1 MSTDRKESQIE
12 FTAISVNDPI
22 DVAGSKTG
30 LQLSTNTPQS
40 SCKDK
45 CESLVENALE
55 KITKILDDA
64 DLQNN
69 SVDSQDLHKYKAKIP
84 ILFLYVAAFV
94 ASFAG
99 LFSYSFTTDM
109 STKYLSPKDP
119 KAPDSPNCK
128 SDQISITGV
137 YQIDTYGNWQGAEEF
152 QSSRVAYEVRFQGFN
167 GSYNDWK
174 TISGEFE
181 KDLNRVRETS
191 LGMRNGH
198 GDIAYSLLIPASYSF
213 FKQMPSGSVQ
223 IYLRADASYLFN
235 NNYKESAEGSM
246 TGYQKNNTETPCWYS
261 NDDPCSKFG
270 KLSVVAPGEI
280 DTSYDVEKGGILTFA
295 IPTFK
300 TNARSILPKFDDD
313 NNDDDYDD
321 DDDDDDG
328 LYDKDLDDP
337 NWDDRYPNPNAAQ
350 DEYAATLPA
359 SSFVTNLMHK
369 FDWIQSMKEERGN
382 GVNDLKLLYDMR
394 SVATALAI
402 NNGLASIN
410 SLKSLGPEDIS
421 NMDAIDFVQE
431 YIYGDNQQL
440 GKYIDPYYADMDPI
454 FCLSPTFI
462 RDVINK
468 LREYVLKE
476 WGLSY
481 MDGFDKAYTIYLK
494 DLVKEIEENDER
506 RICFVMSSL
515 DYLDST
521 DIYNDIYD
529 EATFVSFPTMNQ
541 FGSWS
546 NTANVPDIK
555 DECWFPAYGRYDGLH
570 PSVGDPDTSYVKY
583 MQDDGLHA
591 LNGIYFEGKKILI
604 SFLHIKSHT
613 HQVVEMLS
621 CTKLMHEML
630 SSYSTM
636 EERFYSLYIENAAT
650 AGLNMLATAPARG
663 FANANFRDHLYK
675 KWISENGILDPNW
688 NDPLNYKFGSSG
700 YQLYGPM
707 YDDTVQSNYGLR
719 DISGERYKTLE
730 EIKARE
736 DLFLG
741 GELYGDSLNDGSSY
755 YQQVDFS
762 VTNTN
767 YALQN
772 YKRAGPYYVCPSK
785 AGHGLHFNTYDN
797 GGNYSGNVLMRL
809 FDESEN
815 NELGSG
821 QNNLFYEETG
831 PSCTNVYLHVGCY
844 AYESCSGIVA
854 IFVLRQPTMTPTTAP
869 TLNSGHPRVG
879 FYDFLSNNKNLVLDF
894 AVNNDDNY
902 GQTVVGQG
910 NPQLSGCSDTYNNIM
925 TNMFERFADSNQNSF
940 SFTTS
945 VVMSVGDQVMTDKRS
960 RMATKKI
967 NNFIHEKALKNLA
980 EPPVQLS
987 QSYET
992 CTKSVDSALVNSLG
1006 VAFSNAKLISD
1017 VVLLIS
1023 LFSAVYILN
1032 NYVITS
1038 KAQKLISPENKGKLF
1053 RMTTSLAI
1061 QRMLKLDPK
1070 DYSNDK
1076 ELKNIA
1082 HTLHVYDEMKDEEE
1096 NFDHIRTT
1104 LSVLGVEMDPTPDP
1118 DGVKL
1123 SAENLTGGESKKV
1136 SNPPLLTES
1145 AATIEDKSRLAELT
1159 VALKEQEATI
1169 EKLVQRINDIE
1180 TSKVPALRTLVKSLP
1195 ELKVSSSSSSS
1206 TDDNIAASL

>member
-1 MSTDRKESQIE
+1 
-12 FTAISVNDPI
+12 
-22 DVAGSKTG
+22 
-30 LQLSTNTPQS
+30 
-40 SCKDK
+40 
-45 CESLVENALE
+45 
-55 KITKILDDA
+55 
-64 DLQNN
+64 
-69 SVDSQDLHKYKAKIP
+69 
-84 ILFLYVAAFV
+84 
-94 ASFAG
+94 
-99 LFSYSFTTDM
+99 
-109 STKYLSPKDP
+109 
-119 KAPDSPNCK
+119 
-128 SDQISITGV
+128 
-137 YQIDTYGNWQGAEEF
+137 
-152 QSSRVAYEVRFQGFN
+152 
-167 GSYNDWK
+167 
-174 TISGEFE
+174 
-181 KDLNRVRETS
+181 
-191 LGMRNGH
+191 
-198 GDIAYSLLIPASYSF
+198 
-213 FKQMPSGSVQ
+213 
-223 IYLRADASYLFN
+223 
-235 NNYKESAEGSM
+235 
-246 TGYQKNNTETPCWYS
+246 
-261 NDDPCSKFG
+261 
-270 KLSVVAPGEI
+270 
-280 DTSYDVEKGGILTFA
+280 
-295 IPTFK
+295 
-300 TNARSILPKFDDD
+300 
-313 NNDDDYDD
+313 
-321 DDDDDDG
+321 
-328 LYDKDLDDP
+328 
-337 NWDDRYPNPNAAQ
+337 
-350 DEYAATLPA
+350 
-359 SSFVTNLMHK
+359 
-369 FDWIQSMKEERGN
+369 
-382 GVNDLKLLYDMR
+382 
-394 SVATALAI
+394 
-402 NNGLASIN
+402 
-410 SLKSLGPEDIS
+410 
-421 NMDAIDFVQE
+421 
-431 YIYGDNQQL
+431 
-440 GKYIDPYYADMDPI
+440 
-454 FCLSPTFI
+454 
-462 RDVINK
+462 
-468 LREYVLKE
+468 
-476 WGLSY
+476 
-481 MDGFDKAYTIYLK
+481 
-494 DLVKEIEENDER
+494 
-506 RICFVMSSL
+506 
-515 DYLDST
+515 
-521 DIYNDIYD
+521 
-529 EATFVSFPTMNQ
+529 
-541 FGSWS
+541 
-546 NTANVPDIK
+546 
-555 DECWFPAYGRYDGLH
+555 
-570 PSVGDPDTSYVKY
+570 
-583 MQDDGLHA
+583 
-591 LNGIYFEGKKILI
+591 
-604 SFLHIKSHT
+604 
-613 HQVVEMLS
+613 
-621 CTKLMHEML
+621 
-630 SSYSTM
+630 
-636 EERFYSLYIENAAT
+636 
-650 AGLNMLATAPARG
+650 
-663 FANANFRDHLYK
+663 
-675 KWISENGILDPNW
+675 
-688 NDPLNYKFGSSG
+688 
-700 YQLYGPM
+700 M